1 VSQADELS
9 TSATAGADVE
19 QLAPA
24 AAERTHTD
32 RRTFTW
38 KTVVYGIIRPRRH
51 SARRTEDHESFIVDI
66 YKPWFMWVAVALLM
80 LSSLDAFLS
89 LTMTQGG
96 GIERNLLLAQLIDLS
111 PHLFVAMKLL
121 GTGLG
126 IILLTLLANYQ
137 VFGFLRG
144 RSLLYLFLIAYAGLD
159 LVKLFHFLELTA

>member
-38 KTVVYGIIRPRRH
+38 KTVVYGIIRPRRRG
-51 SARRTEDHESFIVDI
+51 ARRTEDHESYIVDI
-66 YKPWFMWVAVALLM
+66 HKPWFMWVAVGLLM
-80 LSSLDAFLS
+80 LSAVDAFLV

-96 GIERNLLLAQLIDLS
+96 GVEQNLLLAKLIELS
-111 PHLFVAMKLL
+111 PHLFVAAKLL

-126 IILLTLLANYQ
+126 VILLVLLANYR

-144 RSLLYLFLIAYAGLD
+144 RSLLYAFLIAYAFFD
-159 LVKLFHFLELTA
+159 LVKLYGFLELTA